1 MPRLR
6 AAEPKARVVII
17 SSDSGRFSVPK
28 NGLAFPYRMS
38 KAAVNMLTL
47 NLAAALEEDGIV
59 VSAMHPGWMR
69 TRMGGPDAPVDPEHA
84 AQTALHL
91 ATLPGSGPTGRL
103 WEEGAVADW

>member
-1 MPRLR
+1 MAVNAAAPLFLTQALLPRLR

-47 NLAAALEEDGIV
+47 NLAALFPLYFSV
-59 VSAMHPGWMR
+59 HR
-69 TRMGGPDAPVDPEHA
+69 HA
-84 AQTALHL
+84 
-91 ATLPGSGPTGRL
+91 GSGWRRHSIDTKAGVL
-103 WEEGAVADW
+103 